1 MNATLESPTL
11 EDWFH
16 TDLASHD
23 FPTWIYSA
31 MNRDIR
37 WRDLE
42 ASIALDRLPDFHRAF
57 LALRGVTNPKEM
69 LLRRVQ
75 QTVERELN
83 KLVQS
88 GVARREGDEI
98 IVSLAALEGLNLERW
113 LG

>member
-1 MNATLESPTL
+1 MNS
-11 EDWFH
+11 
-16 TDLASHD
+16 
-23 FPTWIYSA
+23 
-31 MNRDIR
+31 DIR

-42 ASIALDRLPDFHRAF
+42 ASIPLDRLPDFHRAF
-57 LALRGVTNPKEM
+57 LALRGVTDPQEM

-88 GVARREGDEI
+88 GAARREGEEV
-98 IVSLAALEGLNLERW
+98 IVSSAALEGLNLEQW